1 MSGVAPRFADE
12 IQFDGTDRR
21 ECVKMSK
28 LDHGREEITL
38 TEGPS
43 LTNDVNG
50 RPSAQVI
57 LSEGQR
63 VLRQE
68 AHALTAMAE
77 GIDARFCLAVEMV
90 ANCSG
95 RVIAT
100 GVGKSGLI
108 ARKIAS
114 TMSSLG
120 IRALFLHPTEA
131 VHGDMGALASGDL
144 ILALSH
150 SGNSE
155 ELLAFL
161 EPVGTWL
168 GLSVIALV
176 GRAGGA
182 VDNFSTVTLETGVS
196 DEACALGLAPTTSS
210 TATLAL
216 GDALAVCASKMKG
229 IRPHDFAR
237 WHPSGSLGQRL
248 YVRVKDLMHRDYAS
262 VDADEL
268 LSSVVHKITEGGLGV
283 VLVDL
288 GSAGRGII
296 TDGDIRRAVQTYT
309 DWEIKRAREIMSSP
323 PCAIQEAAL
332 AFDALAL
339 MESKRITSL
348 AVVDSDERVVGIAHL
363 HDILSSASSR
373 LRPKEAR

>member
-1 MSGVAPRFADE
+1 MSGVASRFADE
-12 IQFDGTDRR
+12 IQFDGMDDR
-21 ECVKMSK
+21 ESMKVSK
-28 LDHGREEITL
+28 LDHGGETTTP
-38 TEGPS
+38 TES
-43 LTNDVNG
+43 YALTNDGSG
-50 RPSAQVI
+50 RLSAQAI

-68 AHALTAMAE
+68 AHALEAMAE
-77 GIDARFCLAVEMV
+77 KMDARFYLAVEMV
-90 ANCSG
+90 AHCSG

-120 IRALFLHPTEA
+120 IRALFVHPTEA
-131 VHGDMGALASGDL
+131 VHGDMGVLAPDDL

-182 VDNFSTVTLETGVS
+182 IDNFSTVTLETGVS

-229 IRPHDFAR
+229 VRPHDFAR

-248 YVRVKDLMHRDYAS
+248 YVRVKDLLHRHYAS
-262 VDADEL
+262 VDADAL
-268 LSSVVHKITEGGLGV
+268 LDSVIRQISQGGLGV

-296 TDGDIRRAVQTYT
+296 TDGDIRRAVQMHA
-309 DWEIKRAREIMSSP
+309 DWETKQAREIMSSP
-323 PCAIQEAAL
+323 PCVIQEDAL

-348 AVVDSDERVVGIAHL
+348 VVVDSEDQVTGIVHL
-363 HDILSSASSR
+363 HDILSSVSSR
-373 LRPKEAR
+373 VRPNAT